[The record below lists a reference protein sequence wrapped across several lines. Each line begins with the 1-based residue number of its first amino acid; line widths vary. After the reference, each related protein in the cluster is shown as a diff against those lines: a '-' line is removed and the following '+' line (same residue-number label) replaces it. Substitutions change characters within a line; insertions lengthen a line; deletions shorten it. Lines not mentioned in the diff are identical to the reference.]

1 MSCIFFRTAGI
12 ADTLLLTGCQNIDAL
27 LLHWHFLWLPMHGPY
42 SQLYSVGG
50 SSALMLLVGRQEG
63 HPACKKNEWWDAG
76 VVIYLER
83 GADLHMAQ
91 LMPLPLTVSCFSK
104 IQIGF
109 TFLVPAHL
117 GSPGQRAVKR
127 VCVCGSSDAAVRCR
141 YYSNLLMMNLKFAG
155 EMPYVVELFCRR
167 SAMSRCI
174 LLTLQFAT
182 TPKRRMIHTLPHLK
196 NSVPKRSGNLHA
208 I

>member
-1 MSCIFFRTAGI
+1 MPTSLLLEYCRDTIMPNKCSEIGFWSPVKCPVFFSDVLQNVLYFFSDCAGI

-27 LLHWHFLWLPMHGPY
+27 LLHWHFLWLPVCGPY

-50 SSALMLLVGRQEG
+50 SS
-63 HPACKKNEWWDAG
+63 
-76 VVIYLER
+76 
-83 GADLHMAQ
+83 
-91 LMPLPLTVSCFSK
+91 
-104 IQIGF
+104 
-109 TFLVPAHL
+109 
-117 GSPGQRAVKR
+117 
-127 VCVCGSSDAAVRCR
+127 DAAVRCR
-141 YYSNLLMMNLKFAG
+141 FCSNLLMMNLKFAG

-167 SAMSRCI
+167 STMSRCI

>member
-1 MSCIFFRTAGI
+1 MPTSLLLEYCRDAIMPNKCSEIGFWSPVKCPVFFQMSCKMSCIFFRTAGI
-12 ADTLLLTGCQNIDAL
+12 ADTLLLTGCQNIDTL

-50 SSALMLLVGRQEG
+50 SS
-63 HPACKKNEWWDAG
+63 
-76 VVIYLER
+76 
-83 GADLHMAQ
+83 
-91 LMPLPLTVSCFSK
+91 
-104 IQIGF
+104 
-109 TFLVPAHL
+109 
-117 GSPGQRAVKR
+117 
-127 VCVCGSSDAAVRCR
+127 DAAVRCR
-141 YYSNLLMMNLKFAG
+141 YYSNLLMMNLMFAG

-167 SAMSRCI
+167 STMSRCI

-182 TPKRRMIHTLPHLK
+182 TPKRRMIHTLPRLK